1 MFSKAAIAVLFLSL
15 LGVTTASPIPQ
26 ANPAAP
32 GAKVTPQIVV
42 GAAPGSA
49 GCDGSPACKTAA
61 QAAPLIQAAFD
72 KFGFNTPGEQAAI
85 LALMAFETVDFKFD
99 VNVSPG
105 RPGQGSAYH
114 PPPSHPASDRRSR
127 AYLFTARNMMTFPFI
142 AKYALET
149 PDVAGKVATI
159 APGISAAMSFDQLNQ
174 TPPDTMNAVRAL
186 VLRDDLSFASAAWF
200 LRTKCTPDIATGLAS
215 ATAVAWSRYMTVCV
229 GTSDDPAR
237 LEGYR
242 RALRAYGF

>member
-1 MFSKAAIAVLFLSL
+1 MFSKAALAALFVSL
-15 LGVTTASPIPQ
+15 LGLATACPIPQ
-26 ANPAAP
+26 AGPVALAAS
-32 GAKVTPQIVV
+32 GVKATPQIVV

-49 GCDGSPACKTAA
+49 GCDGSASCRTAD

-72 KFGFNTPGEQAAI
+72 KFGFNTAGEQAAI
-85 LALMAFETVDFKFD
+85 MALMAFETGDFKFD
-99 VNVSPG
+99 VNVFPG
-105 RPGQGSAYH
+105 RAGQG
-114 PPPSHPASDRRSR
+114 
-127 AYLFTARNMMTFPFI
+127 TRNMMTFPFI

-149 PDVAGKVATI
+149 PEVAGQVAAI
-159 APGISAAMSFDQLNQ
+159 APGLNDAMSFDQANQ

-186 VLRDDLSFASAAWF
+186 VLRDDLSFGSAAWF

-215 ATAVAWSRYMTVCV
+215 ATADAWSKYMTVCV

-242 RALRAYGF
+242 RALRAYGV